1 MSALE
6 IYGSFLG
13 RPLLRMQDPI
23 YTTDLALARVVHEPG
38 NASQTRLI
46 RLTNGVVASGLSAK
60 SDFVRERFDSS
71 LGNAVLP
78 RGIPAELQPTSPGI
92 DWSGGCVQRR
102 PARVA
107 NLCLELSSF
116 DCPPR

>member
-1 MSALE
+1 
-6 IYGSFLG
+6 
-13 RPLLRMQDPI
+13 MQDPI
-23 YTTDLALARVVHEPG
+23 YTTDLALARVVHEPS

-46 RLTNGVVASGLSAK
+46 RLTNGFVVSGLSAK
-60 SDFVRERFDSS
+60 SDFVRVWCLYESDSIRAS
-71 LGNAVLP
+71 AMPSCLEE
-78 RGIPAELQPTSPGI
+78 GIPAELQPTSPGI